1 MKHVFLVAPAAAGID
16 LAKAAGSVLEIV
28 KKEAASVASFAV
40 SEKVPAALRS
50 VEADAAMEELVG
62 IVQESSAEALVVTG
76 VSFAE
81 SARAE
86 WVNIQI
92 AAALDADVIL
102 VADSD
107 EAGALVAADFTL
119 QKARVAFVCAD
130 GDSMNAEAVKK
141 ILASETEHRISQAEF
156 RRNLLKLASRNL
168 KRIVLPEGAE
178 PRTLKAAVEVYERK
192 IAIPV
197 LIAKKSDVEAEA
209 ARQNLTIPAGFE
221 IIEPSAELAEKYVP
235 LLVELRKAKGMTEEK
250 ARLTLQDPVFLGTM
264 MLKKNEVDGLV
275 SGAVHSTADTVRPAL
290 QVIKCAPGVKSISS
304 VFFVCL
310 PSQTYV
316 FGDCA
321 INLNPTF
328 EELAGIAIQSYDT
341 AKAFNIPARVAMLS
355 YGTGKSG
362 KGDDVE
368 LVVNATQAI
377 RAARPDIPVDGPLQ
391 YDAATTENVAKLK
404 APESAIAGKAT
415 VCIFPDLSAGNIC
428 YKAVQRSA
436 PGVIA
441 VGPMLQGLAKPVN
454 DLSRGALV
462 EDIVYTIALTSIQA
476 QA

>member
-1 MKHVFLVAPAAAGID
+1 MKHVFLIVPASVGVDVSAAA
-16 LAKAAGSVLEIV
+16 KSVLDAV
-28 KKEAASVASFAV
+28 KKNVKTVCAFAAAEEIPSILKS
-40 SEKVPAALRS
+40 SG
-50 VEADAAMEELVG
+50 ADASMEALVG
-62 IVQESSAEALVVTG
+62 KVQDASAEAVVVTG
-76 VSFAE
+76 VLPERSVRSE
-81 SARAE
+81 TLN
-86 WVNIQI
+86 VQM
-92 AAALDADVIL
+92 AAALDADVVL
-102 VADSD
+102 VADTD
-107 EAGALVAADFTL
+107 EIGGAVAFDFL
-119 QKARVAFVCAD
+119 SQKIRVAFVCAS
-130 GDSMNAEAVKK
+130 GDTVCESAVQK
-141 ILASETEHRISQAEF
+141 ILSAESEHRISQAEF
-156 RRNLLKLASRNL
+156 RRNLISLASKNL

-178 PRTLKAAVEVYERK
+178 PRTLKAAFEVFERK

-197 LIAKKSDVEAEA
+197 LIAKRSDVEAEA
-209 ARQNLTIPAGFE
+209 ARQNVKIPEGFE

-250 ARLTLQDPVFLGTM
+250 AREVLKDPVFLGTM

-310 PSQTYV
+310 PSQVLV

-321 INLNPTF
+321 INLNPNA

-341 AKAFNIPARVAMLS
+341 AKAFELPARVAMLS

-362 KGDDVE
+362 KGDDVA
-368 LVVNATQAI
+368 LVLAATEVV
-377 RAARPDIPVDGPLQ
+377 RKARPDIPIDGPLQ
-391 YDAATTENVAKLK
+391 YDAATTENVARLK
-404 APESAIAGKAT
+404 APNSAIAGKAT
-415 VCIFPDLSAGNIC
+415 VLIFPDLSAGNIC

-462 EDIVYTIALTSIQA
+462 EDIVYTIALTAIQA
-476 QA
+476 KN